1 MAYATINPYTEE
13 RVASFPTASDEDVR
27 GAIAKADQAFTSWK
41 DTSFEQRAGILARV
55 AEILRERHTEFAK
68 ILTLEMGKLLTEA
81 EAEVE
86 LSAQIIDY
94 YVEHAEQQL
103 QPRTLPSADYEEGHA
118 KLVYE
123 PLGVLYLVEPWNF
136 PYYQIVR
143 VGAPQLMAGNTL
155 LLKHASNVPQSAL
168 AFEKLFKEAG
178 LPEGVFT
185 NLFASHDQ

>member
-103 QPRTLPSADYEEGHA
+103 QPRTLPSADY
-118 KLVYE
+118 
-123 PLGVLYLVEPWNF
+123 
-136 PYYQIVR
+136 
-143 VGAPQLMAGNTL
+143 
-155 LLKHASNVPQSAL
+155 
-168 AFEKLFKEAG
+168 
-178 LPEGVFT
+178 
-185 NLFASHDQ
+185 D